1 MSTALNTLFI
11 TQDGTFLRKDHETI
25 VVEVDGKKRL
35 QMPFLH
41 LSSVICLGRTMAT
54 PDLMNALT
62 ANGAHIAFL
71 DYRGRFLARVE
82 GAPGGNV
89 LLRRT
94 QYRTADDEPRCL
106 EISRSIVAGKLANAR
121 QFLLHAARDART
133 EASQKELQS
142 AAVRLRR
149 HLYGVGKGETVDV
162 VRGIEGIGARDYFA
176 VFSHLI
182 KKNEEAFAFEKRTR
196 RPPLD
201 RTNSMLSFGYVL
213 LYQDCIAACAG
224 IGLDPAVGYLHA
236 DRPGRL
242 SLALDLME
250 ELRAPVVDRLVV
262 ALINRGQVG
271 PGDFFTEPT
280 GAWRMSDTARK
291 KFLVAYQEQKKE
303 QVHHPLL
310 QRRVAWG
317 QIPHLQAQLL
327 ARHLR
332 GDLDVYPPF
341 TIR

>member
-1 MSTALNTLFI
+1 MTAALNTLFI

-25 VVEVDGKKRL
+25 VVELDGTKLL
-35 QMPFLH
+35 QMPFQH

-54 PDLMNALT
+54 PDLKNALT
-62 ANGAHIAFL
+62 AKGAHIAFL

-94 QYRTADDEPRCL
+94 QYRVADDVARSL
-106 EISRSIVAGKLANAR
+106 EIARAIVAGKLANTR
-121 QFLLHAARDART
+121 QFLLHAARDAAS
-133 EASQKELQS
+133 EASRDALHS
-142 AAVRLRR
+142 AAVRLKV
-149 HLYGVGKGETVDV
+149 HIHATATAATLDA
-162 VRGIEGIGARDYFA
+162 VRGTEGIGAREYFEA
-176 VFSHLI
+176 FSHLI
-182 KKNEEAFAFEKRTR
+182 KKNNAEFTLAGRTR

-201 RTNSMLSFGYVL
+201 RTNSLLSFGYTL
-213 LYQDCIAACAG
+213 LHQDCIAACSSV
-224 IGLDPAVGYLHA
+224 GLDPAVGYLHA

-250 ELRAPVVDRLVV
+250 ELRTPVVDRLIV
-262 ALINRGQVG
+262 ALINRGQLT
-271 PGDFFTEPT
+271 PSDFIGEVT
-280 GAWRMSDTARK
+280 GAWRLTDPARK

-303 QVHHPLL
+303 MVHHPLL
-310 QRRVAWG
+310 DRSVSWG
-317 QIPHLQAQLL
+317 QVAHLQAQLF

-332 GDLDVYPPF
+332 GDLEVYPPF